1 MSMAI
6 GVSVPTVV
14 GAPVDVAVLAKAAE
28 ELGFESIWV
37 PEHPVLPVHTSSPW
51 PGSPDGVIPESY
63 SHMIDPFVAL
73 SRASA
78 VTSTL
83 KLGTGICLVPERNPM
98 LLAKVIATL
107 DHFSGGRFLFGIGAG
122 WLREET
128 EMMGGNFP
136 HRWGHT
142 RESVLAMKE
151 LWTKD
156 EAEYHGKY
164 VDFPPVRS
172 YPKPAQKPHPPVIL
186 GGMAKNVL
194 RRVVAWGDGWLPNRV
209 TPEQVKAGRAQLD
222 ELASAAGRDPN
233 AIQISVFGQP
243 PDRELIVGFLTAGAS
258 RVVVR
263 LNGTSTEDAA
273 DQLEKM
279 ARQVLN

>member
-164 VDFPPVRS
+164 VDFPPARPVLSEACPEAPSPCNSGWDGQERVAARGRLGRWMV
-172 YPKPAQKPHPPVIL
+172 AQP
-186 GGMAKNVL
+186 GY
-194 RRVVAWGDGWLPNRV
+194 
-209 TPEQVKAGRAQLD
+209 
-222 ELASAAGRDPN
+222 
-233 AIQISVFGQP
+233 
-243 PDRELIVGFLTAGAS
+243 AGAGEGRPS
-258 RVVVR
+258 PT
-263 LNGTSTEDAA
+263 G
-273 DQLEKM
+273 
-279 ARQVLN
+279 